1 MKKLAFV
8 ILSCSMMIFM
18 SGCGVHWGLQN
29 SRTKISSEWEMLEFL
44 ISDEGINK
52 RVEVDNC
59 RAKGDDSAQCDK
71 ILDTWRESCAR
82 GEEKYCIAIFEIH
95 SKSYLAS
102 FTTYPTSLY
111 ECSEMDNPLPKQNC
125 DNEGRKIDKY
135 LTLLKQNC
143 GKGMANSCYAVG
155 DFYNGLYLEIR
166 SKEESYIA
174 PQMLDEALLYLKKS
188 CGLGVAI
195 SCIYIAQYEHFQGT
209 KQVKIYANKARK
221 IVNRDCKAGVEMAC
235 DYKEGLFD

>member
-8 ILSCSMMIFM
+8 ILSYSVMIFM
-18 SGCGVHWGLQN
+18 SGCGVHWGLQDL
-29 SRTKISSEWEMLEFL
+29 RTKISSEWEMLEFL
-44 ISDEGINK
+44 SSDEGINK

-71 ILDTWRESCAR
+71 ILDTWRKSCAR
-82 GEEKYCIAIFEIH
+82 GEEKYCIGVLAIQSNSYFASLTIH
-95 SKSYLAS
+95 
-102 FTTYPTSLY
+102 PTLLY
-111 ECSEMDNPLPKQNC
+111 ECRMDNPLPKQKS
-125 DNEGRKIDKY
+125 DNSEIDKS

-188 CGLGVAI
+188 CNLGAAI

-221 IVNRDCKAGVEMAC
+221 IVNRDCKAGVEIAC